1 MRIALAISLIV
12 NLALGYHL
20 YQSHMHLLDHLVET
34 EAEAAEEIT
43 PAATVLMHGDSITA
57 QGEWAT
63 VLGRDD
69 VVNRGIPGYTTGQL
83 IWTIK
88 NGLADHPEADVW
100 FLQGGINDLSLGVS
114 ADRVYANYLTSVDS
128 LQRNNKV
135 PVVQSVILQENGA
148 AINATIS
155 DLNQRLRA
163 YCAANDV
170 AYVDLNA
177 VLAPEGRL
185 RSDLTTDGTHLT
197 PAAYVLWGER
207 VQQALADLDAA
218 APSGS

>member
-1 MRIALAISLIV
+1 MRTALLVSVLV

-20 YQSHMHLLDHLVET
+20 YQSHMHLLEHIA
-34 EAEAAEEIT
+34 EAEPNETQGEAAS
-43 PAATVLMHGDSITA
+43 AAILMLGDSITA

-69 VVNRGIPGYTTGQL
+69 VANRGIPGYTTGQL

-88 NGLADHPEADVW
+88 NGLWDHPESEIW
-100 FLQGGINDLSLGVS
+100 FLQGGINDLSLGIS
-114 ADRVYANYLTSVDS
+114 ADRVYDNYLTSVDS

-135 PVVQSVILQENGA
+135 PVVQSVILQEHGEA
-148 AINATIS
+148 VNATITQ
-155 DLNQRLRA
+155 LNERLQA
-163 YCAANDV
+163 FCAANGIT
-170 AYVDLNA
+170 YVDLNA

-197 PAAYVLWGER
+197 PGAYALWGER
-207 VQQALADLDAA
+207 VRQTLTQLGYA
-218 APSGS
+218 AP

>member
-1 MRIALAISLIV
+1 MRLALILSVIV
-12 NLALGYHL
+12 NLALGYYL
-20 YQSHMHLLDHLVET
+20 YQSHLHLLEE
-34 EAEAAEEIT
+34 EAETPTSAEVAEQ
-43 PAATVLMHGDSITA
+43 ASASVLMLGDSITA

-69 VVNRGIPGYTTGQL
+69 VANRGIPGYTTGQL

-88 NGLADHPEADVW
+88 NGLWDHPESEIW

-114 ADRVYANYLTSVDS
+114 ADRVYDNYLTSVDS

-135 PVVQSVILQENGA
+135 PVVQSVILQENGE
-148 AINATIS
+148 AINATIA
-155 DLNQRLRA
+155 DLNERLAA
-163 YCAANDV
+163 YCAANGIT
-170 AYVDLNA
+170 YVDLNA

-197 PAAYVLWGER
+197 PDAYVLWGER
-207 VQQALADLDAA
+207 VQQTLRELDHA
-218 APSGS
+218 AP